1 MAYYTSQQIEK
12 AKQIDLLTYLQEHNP
27 DELVY
32 ESRNSYS
39 TRSHDSL
46 KISNGMWFW
55 FSRGIG
61 GKSALDYLIIVE
73 EMNFTQAVEHLLKQ
87 KGLERKV
94 KIKKELTEKEK
105 IDRLVLPDKDN
116 NNYRVVSYLMSRG
129 INKNIIVECINK
141 GFIYQEYGRRNVVFV
156 GYDDKNN
163 PRYASVRGTTNSRY
177 MHDCYGSDKAYSF
190 RLSSIKENNSVH
202 LFESAIDLLS
212 YATLKE
218 LKKEHWDE
226 ENLLSLSGVFQTKK
240 EMNYTKIPKTLT
252 YFLNNN
258 KNIDTIYLHLDN
270 DEAGRNATKCI
281 IDSLSVRYK
290 IIDEPP
296 KSGKDY
302 NDYLCNI
309 LKINQK
315 NNRDFSR

>member
-1 MAYYTSQQIEK
+1 MAYYTSHQIEK
-12 AKQIDLLTYLQEHNP
+12 AKQIDLLTYLQEYNP

-32 ESRNSYS
+32 ESRNSYT

-61 GKSALDYLIIVE
+61 GKSALDYLIVVE
-73 EMNFTQAVEHLLKQ
+73 EMTFTQAVEHLLKQ
-87 KGLERKV
+87 KGLEKKV
-94 KIKKELTEKEK
+94 KIKRELTEKEK

-156 GYDDKNN
+156 GYDDKGN

-190 RLSSIKENNSVH
+190 RLESLEKTDQ
-202 LFESAIDLLS
+202 LFIFEGAIDLLS
-212 YATLKE
+212 YATFFK
-218 LKKEHWDE
+218 
-226 ENLLSLSGVFQTKK
+226 
-240 EMNYTKIPKTLT
+240 
-252 YFLNNN
+252 LNGFEWEN
-258 KNIDTIYLHLDN
+258 KNMISL
-270 DEAGRNATKCI
+270 AGVYHTHW
-281 IDSLSVRYK
+281 Y
-290 IIDEPP
+290 P
-296 KSGKDY
+296 KLRLY
-302 NDYLCNI
+302 A
-309 LKINQK
+309 
-315 NNRDFSR
+315 